1 MLKPGKTWRAEY
13 SVIAKEV
20 GDQENAAQVMA
31 AGGLREK
38 ASWKVRV
45 HEPKLAVAVTGPRK
59 ALVNVPTKYEIA
71 ISNKGAIALTG
82 VELFDELPAGAAFV
96 GASDGGRLQDG
107 RIHWLLGQAPAG
119 RNRSVTVEMKAAKE
133 GEAVNRVTA
142 KADRG
147 VTASA
152 EAKTLFAG
160 AAGIHLQ
167 IDAKDKLA
175 VGGES
180 DYVIHVMN
188 HGSGAARNVQVI
200 AVVPDQMEVKS
211 KEGPTEA
218 TVEKQTLT
226 FAPLAALAGGEEKT
240 YKIHVR
246 AVRAGE
252 VKLVVELKSDE
263 LNPPLHEEEPTTIFG
278 EAAAVA
284 QP

>member
-1 MLKPGKTWRAEY
+1 M
-13 SVIAKEV
+13 
-20 GDQENAAQVMA
+20 
-31 AGGLREK
+31 
-38 ASWKVRV
+38 
-45 HEPKLAVAVTGPRK
+45 
-59 ALVNVPTKYEIA
+59 
-71 ISNKGAIALTG
+71 
-82 VELFDELPAGAAFV
+82 
-96 GASDGGRLQDG
+96 
-107 RIHWLLGQAPAG
+107 
-119 RNRSVTVEMKAAKE
+119 
-133 GEAVNRVTA
+133 
-142 KADRG
+142 
-147 VTASA
+147 
-152 EAKTLFAG
+152 
-160 AAGIHLQ
+160 Q

-284 QP
+284 RNPSGTPRFEKWRLSLFLPFLSALACFHLVQTIVYVVYW